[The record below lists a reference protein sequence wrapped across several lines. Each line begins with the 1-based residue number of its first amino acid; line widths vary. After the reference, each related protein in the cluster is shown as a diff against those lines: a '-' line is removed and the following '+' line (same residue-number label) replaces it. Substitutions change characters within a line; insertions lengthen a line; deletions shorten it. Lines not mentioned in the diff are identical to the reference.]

1 MMPKGIRNAS
11 AAPVAQGPPMML
23 IEPAADG
30 AIRLNAYG
38 LDGGE
43 IVELL
48 RRRLLHVVA
57 LQAGVQVI
65 SVEVPARAAVVASRT
80 PAPKAIKTPKPSS
93 NGSKP
98 RQSVP
103 TYSLASLGLDEDEDE

>member
-1 MMPKGIRNAS
+1 MPRGIRNAS
-11 AAPVAQGPPMML
+11 AAPAAQGPAPMVL
-23 IEPAADG
+23 IEPVDG

-48 RRRLLHVVA
+48 RRSLLQVVA
-57 LQAGVQVI
+57 TQAGVQVI
-65 SVEVPARAAVVASRT
+65 SVEVPAHAAVVAST
-80 PAPKAIKTPKPSS
+80 ASTTPKAIKSTRLSS
-93 NGSKP
+93 NGNKQ
-98 RQSVP
+98 RKAVP